1 LIYPH
6 GFRAIVSEDFGL
18 MIQVR
23 NADDVAQYV
32 RLCTLRGAALW
43 GVDYPMDTKSIRYPL
58 VVYIHSPW
66 RNGQAAEGVQAYG
79 TATRVTSGPT
89 PVGASTPDYV
99 PVHLRTELH
108 RTWFRFDQIL
118 NVSPSVPHT
127 EFYGADRERLTTIP
141 SDRAV
146 SLGPPYPVKH
156 H

>member
-1 LIYPH
+1 
-6 GFRAIVSEDFGL
+6 

-43 GVDYPMDTKSIRYPL
+43 GVDYPIETKALRYPL

-66 RNGQAAEGVQAYG
+66 RNGPAEAGVQAYG
-79 TATRVTSGPT
+79 TATRVTSATAATGPQ
-89 PVGASTPDYV
+89 TPDFV
-99 PVHLRTELH
+99 PVHLRSETH
-108 RTWFRFDQIL
+108 KTWFRFDQIL

-127 EFYGADRERLTTIP
+127 EFYDEKRVRLENVPADRPVI
-141 SDRAV
+141 
-146 SLGPPYPVKH
+146 LGPPYPVKH

>member
-1 LIYPH
+1 
-6 GFRAIVSEDFGL
+6 

-43 GVDYPMDTKSIRYPL
+43 GVDYPIETKSIRYPL

-66 RNGQAAEGVQAYG
+66 KNGAAEPGVQAYG

-89 PVGASTPDYV
+89 PTNPSTPDFV
-99 PVHLRTELH
+99 PVHLRGESH

-118 NVSPSVPHT
+118 NVSPSVAHS
-127 EFYGADRERLTTIP
+127 EFYDAAQKRLAEVPADRP
-141 SDRAV
+141 V